1 MSAFKKWMAYTMAN
15 LLRKQFTQWEAYDLG
30 IIDEKGDIIKK
41 PSTKKEKES
50 IDGYINIIRKV
61 KKILVKYIGDNKIL
75 NLMISAYI
83 LKESED
89 DENVIDEIKQELTD
103 EEFNKILP
111 VIIQMEKMEI

>member
-15 LLRKQFTQWEAYDLG
+15 LLRKQFTQWDAYTLG

-41 PSTKKEKES
+41 PSTKEEKES
-50 IDGYINIIRKV
+50 IDGYVNIIRKV

-83 LKESED
+83 LRESED
-89 DENVIDEIKQELTD
+89 DIINIIKKELPK
-103 EEFNKILP
+103 EEFDKILP
-111 VIIQMEKMEI
+111 VLEQMEKMEI